1 MKKIFTLAIAAATV
15 LGANA
20 EIGRVLT
27 QTDYELTN
35 EWSCDDMFGVANNG
49 RSGVGVNDKFY
60 VARHGANKVD
70 VYGSKGLETSIS
82 LPDGYHVWTAITAD
96 EAGNVIVRA
105 DAKKAFDGN
114 PSINK
119 DSGFFVISSETDE
132 IISDFIPMT
141 HGYVFRY
148 DLQGLVE
155 GNIMEEDNIRLI
167 DPLSGSANSYIFTY
181 SKGGVQITDPDTYA
195 MNTAPNADF
204 TWAGKQYNTNG
215 TETAASAASQ
225 TTTGIVMQY
234 NDGANWAVYS
244 NPQAYVTFSA
254 ENFYGNAIR
263 KFDIEYF
270 TVTNSQGVEKIK
282 VKTATPGKYYYTPTH
297 SNIQGF
303 NIFTIQGREYII
315 YPHALTAAGTNC
327 APGADAFAIAE
338 VSMVDSPLTD
348 MTMAGETIDHDQLAG
363 TLLAVV
369 RPAIAANGDNAYA
382 ASTATGC
389 SYRVEPVEGDAKSVY
404 IYAFG
409 AGAPG
414 NKWKFTVKK
423 DNSGIESIETET
435 EAPAEYYNLQGIRVA
450 NPENGIFIRRQGTKA
465 TKVVL

>member
-20 EIGRVLT
+20 AIGRVLT

-35 EWSCDDMFGVANNG
+35 EWSCDEMFGGANDG

-60 VARHGANKVD
+60 VARHSANKVD
-70 VYGSKGLETSIS
+70 VYGSKGLETSIA

-167 DPLSGSANSYIFTY
+167 DPLQNSVNSYIFTY
-181 SKGGVQITDPDTYA
+181 SKGGVQVTDPDTYA
-195 MNTAPNADF
+195 MNTAPSADYDW
-204 TWAGKQYNTNG
+204 TVG
-215 TETAASAASQ
+215 TAKATSQAS
-225 TTTGIVMQY
+225 TGIVMQY

-244 NPQAYVTFSA
+244 NPQMSVTYSA
-254 ENFYGNAIR
+254 ENCYGNAIR

-270 TVTNSQGVEKIK
+270 TVTNNQGVEKIK

-303 NIFTIQGREYII
+303 NIFTIEGREYII
-315 YPHALTAAGTNC
+315 YPHATTAAGSPC
-327 APGADAFAIAE
+327 AGGADAFAIAE

-348 MTMAGETIDHDQLAG
+348 MTMAGETIEHDQLAG

-369 RPAIAANGDNAYA
+369 RPAVTANGANAYA
-382 ASTATGC
+382 ASTSTGC

-423 DNSGIESIETET
+423 DFSGIESIETET